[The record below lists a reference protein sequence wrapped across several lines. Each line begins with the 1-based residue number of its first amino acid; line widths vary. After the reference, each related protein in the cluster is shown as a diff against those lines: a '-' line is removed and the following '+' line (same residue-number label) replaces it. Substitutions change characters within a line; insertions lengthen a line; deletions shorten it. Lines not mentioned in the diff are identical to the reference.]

1 MNGWSPKK
9 TKHKRDGPRGNEG
22 RLESKNTEGQT
33 TRRLPISIIPELRSS
48 KKALLQQE
56 VPHHVVVRG
65 WRGGRGW
72 SWLHSQKALYGATH
86 YSFFFYIFTAF
97 LGGRAC
103 ALKTTTTP
111 ATLSQIL
118 GQVA

>member
-1 MNGWSPKK
+1 MDPKK
-9 TKHKRDGPRGNEG
+9 QKVKKKENGPRDNEG

-72 SWLHSQKALYGATH
+72 SWFHSQKPLYGATR

-97 LGGRAC
+97 FGGRAC
-103 ALKTTTTP
+103 VLITTTTP
-111 ATLSQIL
+111 ATPSHTI
-118 GQVA
+118 GQVV

>member
-9 TKHKRDGPRGNEG
+9 TKHKRDGPRANEG
-22 RLESKNTEGQT
+22 RLESKNTVGLT

-72 SWLHSQKALYGATH
+72 SWLHSQKTLYGATH
-86 YSFFFYIFTAF
+86 YSIFFYIFTAF

-103 ALKTTTTP
+103 ALITTTTP
-111 ATLSQIL
+111 ATPSHTI
-118 GQVA
+118 GQVV